1 MRRRPVTGSAGRI
14 DRDRSRGRHHASP
27 SRGSWATVLA
37 VASLFAAFAIPGAA
51 WGQQPS
57 KLKVPILSK
66 IEGGS
71 TRQAFTGKVES
82 LDTKRKLLS
91 VNPVEGIGTEI
102 FPIRKSVQVESANG
116 NKLELSEL
124 KSGRDV
130 IIYYEQK
137 GSRRTVKEIVVL
149 DSGAGKTEKKAEP
162 PS

>member
-1 MRRRPVTGSAGRI
+1 MVF
-14 DRDRSRGRHHASP
+14 
-27 SRGSWATVLA
+27 A
-37 VASLFAAFAIPGAA
+37 VASLFAVFAIPGAVSP
-51 WGQQPS
+51 QQPS
-57 KLKVPILSK
+57 KLRVPSLSK

-71 TRQAFTGKVES
+71 TRQAFSGKVES

-91 VNPVEGIGTEI
+91 VNPIEGTGTEI
-102 FPIRKSVQVESANG
+102 FPIRKSVQVESPNG

-137 GSRRTVKEIVVL
+137 GSRRTVKEIIVL
-149 DSGAGKTEKKAEP
+149 DSGADKTEKKAAP